1 MFPSYRNHSV
11 VLLCK
16 SADWFFMM
24 GTMVVKGLSNLINY
38 GFLMI
43 SGRVRLIRFNVVVM
57 VFSY

>member
-1 MFPSYRNHSV
+1 MFPSYRNQSI

-16 SADWFFMM
+16 STDWFFMM

-43 SGRVRLIRFNVVVM
+43 SGGVGIIKI
-57 VFSY
+57 